1 LISLYKGSH
10 VAQSKPALN
19 GINDSGKDQNRFQEK
34 GSEKWPTNWAQQFLV
49 LLRRDIKERRH
60 ESFSVL
66 RVCQVLVV
74 ALISGLLWYKS
85 DISHLQDQVKI
96 SKYPLFILDRTLSQ
110 SSVQLLN
117 LPCTHLV
124 HLKFFY

>member
-1 LISLYKGSH
+1 LISVCKGNI
-10 VAQSKPALN
+10 VAQSKPALK
-19 GINDSGKDQNRFQEK
+19 GIYDSGKDQNRLQEK
-34 GSEKWPTNWAQQFLV
+34 DSEKWPTNWGQQFLV
-49 LLRRDIKERRH
+49 LLRRDVKERRH

-96 SKYPLFILDRTLSQ
+96 QNILFS
-110 SSVQLLN
+110 
-117 LPCTHLV
+117 
-124 HLKFFY
+124 F